1 MFHVGQKVVC
11 VDNGPSRFGWKSSP
25 TKLKKGAIYTVT
37 ACWMHEIS
45 KVPAIT
51 VAEVAPTFG
60 YNGFDAAR
68 FRPVT
73 SRDTDITIFRK
84 MLSPDLQ
91 DA

>member
-11 VDNGPSRFGWKSSP
+11 VDNGPSRFGWKSRP
-25 TKLKKGAIYTVT
+25 KILRKGAIYTVT
-37 ACWMHEIS
+37 ACWIHEIN
-45 KVPAIT
+45 KVPA
-51 VAEVAPTFG
+51 VNLAEVKNTFG

-73 SRDTDITIFRK
+73 SRDTDITVFKK